1 MGFLQETDMKGFQL
15 SFLTEQNQSID
26 HKQAMEWLLHLAK
39 ELGISGCTVFSGVE
53 SFGADGRRHSARF
66 FELGDQ
72 PVEVVMAATPEQADR
87 LFARIGA
94 ADTKIFYIKTPI
106 EYGQLGRLA

>member
-1 MGFLQETDMKGFQL
+1 MKGYQV
-15 SFLTEQNQSID
+15 SFMAEQNRRIE

-66 FELGDQ
+66 FELADQ
-72 PVEVVMAATPEQADR
+72 PMEMVMAVTEEQANR
-87 LFARIGA
+87 LFERIA
-94 ADTKIFYIKTPI
+94 AMDTKIFYIKTPI
-106 EYGQLGRLA
+106 EYGQLGKQENG